1 MRPWAC
7 PEPASPIIRPTMPSD
22 PTPHPYDP
30 ATIEVKWQQRW
41 QDSRAHEVADDLPRE
56 KCYYVLEMFPY
67 PSGKLHMGH
76 VRNYSIGDAVARY
89 KRMRGFHVL
98 HPMGWDSFGLPA
110 EQAAIERG
118 AHPKEW
124 TYENIAY
131 MRGQLK
137 RMGFSYAWSRE
148 FACSD
153 PGYAAREQEIFLDLV
168 EKGLVYRKSSLVNWS
183 TGLNT
188 VLANEQVIDG
198 KCWRTGT
205 AVIQKELPQWFM
217 RTTAYAE
224 ELLSATTTLTGWP
237 EAVLTQQR
245 NWIGKSLGA
254 EIDFP
259 VCDAAGR
266 ILSAVA
272 DGAKAPTLTVFTT
285 RPDTL
290 FGVTFMSIAPEHALL
305 DRIVPASHRAE
316 VEAFKVATR
325 AVSAHERTGD
335 QTEKKGCF
343 TGAYVLN
350 PANQERVPLYAANF
364 VVADYGTGAVMAVPA
379 HDERDFAFARTYA
392 IAVHTVIVPD
402 GAAAGAG
409 NVGDASAPGEAFT
422 GVGTLVDSGDFTGLR
437 SDAAKA
443 AICSWLERRG
453 CGRAT
458 VTWRLRDWG
467 ISRQRYWGNPIPFV
481 YGERAGAVP
490 LRKQDLPV
498 RLPEDVRL
506 DGVGNPLEKHPSW
519 ATTANDG
526 SPLTVRTASGPEP
539 ARRETDTMDTFME
552 SSWYFARF
560 CCPDAKEPLDRRR
573 VDHWLPV
580 DLYIGGIE
588 HAVLHL
594 LYARFFQKALCDI
607 GLTGVREPFK
617 RVLCQGMVCMESYS
631 REPAGA
637 KKEWFYPDE
646 VEVTHDAKGKAI
658 GAVALKDGQP
668 VTVGRVEK
676 MSKSKRNT
684 VDPQQLIDQYGAD
697 TARLF
702 ILFAA
707 PPERDLEWNPDQVMG
722 MNRFLKRLWTLVQD
736 HLAALAGTPPFA
748 GLARDL
754 AGSDQ
759 LVVRLVH
766 ATVKRATEAMEREF
780 SFNTTISACMTLMN
794 ELKPEALAPGVFRLG
809 VATLVRL
816 LAPMVPHICHELWSQ
831 LAPGEDLTAAGWP
844 TFDPAQIDADEVD
857 YPVQVN
863 GKLRGRLSLPRSLE
877 GAALEQQV
885 RAHAEI
891 HRVSEGRTIRKLLII
906 HAKIINLVVA

>member
-1 MRPWAC
+1 
-7 PEPASPIIRPTMPSD
+7 MPSD

-41 QDSRAHEVADDLPRE
+41 HDSRTHEVADDLPRE
-56 KCYYVLEMFPY
+56 QCYYVLEMFPY

-76 VRNYSIGDAVARY
+76 VRNYTIGDAVARY

-118 AHPKEW
+118 AHPKVW
-124 TYENIAY
+124 TYENISY
-131 MRGQLK
+131 MRSQLK

-153 PGYAAREQEIFLDLV
+153 LGYSAREQDIFLDLV
-168 EKGLVYRKSSLVNWS
+168 EKGLVYRKSSMVNWS

-198 KCWRTGT
+198 KCWRSG
-205 AVIQKELPQWFM
+205 APVIQKELPQWFM

-224 ELLSATTTLTGWP
+224 ELLSATTTMPGWP

-259 VCDAAGR
+259 VCADADSGAAQPAG
-266 ILSAVA
+266 A
-272 DGAKAPTLTVFTT
+272 GAAPVVTVFTT

-305 DRIVPASHRAE
+305 ERIVPASHRAQ
-316 VEAFKVATR
+316 VEAFKAETR

-335 QTEKKGCF
+335 QAEKKGCF

-350 PANQERVPLYAANF
+350 PANNERVPLYAANF

-379 HDERDFAFARTYA
+379 HDERDFAFARKYA
-392 IAVHTVIVPD
+392 IPVRTVVRAD
-402 GAAAGAG
+402 GAA
-409 NVGDASAPGEAFT
+409 PGPLTEAFT
-422 GVGTLVDSGDFTGLR
+422 EVGTLVDSGEFNGMR
-437 SDAAKA
+437 SDAAKG
-443 AICSWLERRG
+443 AISAWLERHG
-453 CGRAT
+453 HGRAT

-481 YGERAGAVP
+481 YGERSGAVP

-498 RLPEDVRL
+498 RLPEDVRF
-506 DGVGNPLEKHPSW
+506 DGIGNPLEKHPTW

-526 SPLTVRTASGPEP
+526 SPLSVRTASGPEP

-560 CCPDAKEPLDRRR
+560 CCADAKEPLDRRR

-607 GLTGVREPFK
+607 GYSSVREPFK
-617 RVLCQGMVCMESYS
+617 RLLCQGMVCMESYS
-631 REPAGA
+631 REHGEG

-646 VEVTHDAKGKAI
+646 VEVTHDAKGKVV
-658 GAVALKDGQP
+658 GAVARKDGQP

-684 VDPQQLIDQYGAD
+684 VDPQQLIDAYGAD

-707 PPERDLEWNPDQVMG
+707 PPERDLEWNPDMVVG

-736 HLAALAGTPPFA
+736 HLAALARTSPFS
-748 GLARDL
+748 GQARDL
-754 AGSDQ
+754 QGADQ
-759 LVVRLVH
+759 LVVRKVH

-780 SFNTTISACMTLMN
+780 SFNTTISACMELMN
-794 ELKPEALAPGVFRLG
+794 ELKPESLSPGVFRLG
-809 VATLVRL
+809 VSTLVRL
-816 LAPMVPHICHELWSQ
+816 LAPMVPHVCHELWSQ
-831 LAPGEDLTAAGWP
+831 LDPQQDVTAAGWP
-844 TFDPAQIDADEVD
+844 TYDPAQIDADAVD
-857 YPVQVN
+857 YPIQVN
-863 GKLRGRLSLPRSLE
+863 GKLRGKLSLPRSLE
-877 GAALEQQV
+877 GAGLEQAV
-885 RAHAEI
+885 RAHPEI
-891 HRVSEGRTIRKLLII
+891 QRLSEGKTIRKLLVF